1 MFQNKNKDENKTSI
15 SIIELLAYRKEI
27 LTSKRLKIG
36 LLSSNLLETPET
48 KCENFKALLELMEE
62 TNPEVYITVR
72 KLATVSLMEVF
83 KDLLPSYQILQI
95 PQEGVKCM
103 YIIIYKRQK
112 YTQRWVGHLEITV
125 KCHQR
130 MCVRHGF
137 DAVR

>member
-1 MFQNKNKDENKTSI
+1 MFQNKNKDENKKSI

-62 TNPEVYITVR
+62 TNPEIYITVR

-95 PQEGVKCM
+95 PQEGVKC
-103 YIIIYKRQK
+103 
-112 YTQRWVGHLEITV
+112 TQI
-125 KCHQR
+125 Q
-130 MCVRHGF
+130 
-137 DAVR
+137 